1 MEEIKEVKFAPGLT
15 ADILFVELQ
24 SQGREYLR
32 LMSYYSSAMLE
43 VETKFKVLNI
53 EFSNKFDRNPIE
65 SIETRLKK
73 PRSIYEKMN
82 RLGLPISVDAIEKNL
97 NDIAGVRV
105 ICSFVDD
112 IYKLADM
119 LAVQDDV
126 YVVRTKDY
134 IKNPKESGYRSLH
147 MIVEVPIF
155 LSNEKR
161 YMRVEVQLRTIAMDF
176 WASLEHKLRYKR
188 TSPPRQRTRLPGS
201 FRIARRLSRG
211 RTSRCTIF
219 ASRLKPP
226 ASRPGWNENSIK
238 KTGAAARKTVCGS
251 ARMRLFKS
259 AYSNAENSIS
269 CTRRI
274 SCSPESPSKT

>member
-176 WASLEHKLRYKR
+176 WASLEHKMRYKKNI
-188 TSPPRQRTRLPGS
+188 PENHVKYLQDELYDCARQSAELDNRMQNIRNLIAEEAEEEECDTLAMLPM
-201 FRIARRLSRG
+201 
-211 RTSRCTIF
+211 
-219 ASRLKPP
+219 K
-226 ASRPGWNENSIK
+226 
-238 KTGAAARKTVCGS
+238 
-251 ARMRLFKS
+251 
-259 AYSNAENSIS
+259 
-269 CTRRI
+269 
-274 SCSPESPSKT
+274 